1 MAEYIDRE
9 ALKDKLH
16 KRLLNGNILG
26 WLCGIINEQPVADVV
41 PVVHGRWECQDGYFS
56 DNWKCSACGIEW
68 FFEYD
73 PTETETK
80 VNYCPNCGARMDG
93 ERRCEDD

>member
-1 MAEYIDRE
+1 MKLIDVDSLMEFARNH
-9 ALKDKLH
+9 KDGKVDCNDIA
-16 KRLLNGNILG
+16 RFPTIDAV
-26 WLCGIINEQPVADVV
+26 PVA
-41 PVVHGRWECQDGYFS
+41 HGRWECQDGDFS

-80 VNYCPNCGARMDG
+80 VNYCPDCGAKMDG
-93 ERRCEDD
+93 DCE